1 VERRDSRAAASLGR
15 LRVPGADAGAG
26 DDGST
31 IPPDPTPQTRDLLTM
46 SEPVRARL
54 VATYEAREVG
64 LAASRDAIRAA
75 ANSIRATHRGERER
89 AEALVA
95 DAREALHTASSACT
109 PHPEIFYAGFLQD
122 AAKEVAEAVLTRSA
136 VEQGML
142 PGPDDVGV
150 DDVSW
155 LHGLAETVGELRR
168 ASLDHVRAGRL
179 DNAERAL
186 ALMQEILSVL
196 VTVDVPDGL
205 SRGLR
210 RTTDAAR
217 AITERTRGD
226 LTAAAGQRE
235 LRRALDTHREVLE
248 QVLEAQRPGGDGG

>member
-1 VERRDSRAAASLGR
+1 VSEPDHAQ
-15 LRVPGADAGAG
+15 ADAGGDELAGGAAGTDAG
-26 DDGST
+26 D
-31 IPPDPTPQTRDLLTM
+31 LLAL

-75 ANSIRATHRGERER
+75 ANAIRATHRAEHDR
-89 AEALVA
+89 AAALVA
-95 DAREALHTASSACT
+95 DARAALATASDACA
-109 PHPEIFYAGFLQD
+109 PHPEIFHAGFLQD

-136 VEQGML
+136 VVEGTL
-142 PGPDDVGV
+142 PGPAEVCV

-168 ASLDHVRAGRL
+168 ASLDHVRAGQL
-179 DNAERAL
+179 DDAEAAL

-210 RTTDAAR
+210 RATDAAR

-235 LRRALDTHREVLE
+235 LRRALDTHREALERVLD
-248 QVLEAQRPGGDGG
+248 AQRPAGEGP

>member
-1 VERRDSRAAASLGR
+1 VPPATGDEGGATDAA
-15 LRVPGADAGAG
+15 PGE
-26 DDGST
+26 
-31 IPPDPTPQTRDLLTM
+31 LLAL

-54 VATYEAREVG
+54 VARHEAREVG

-75 ANSIRATHRGERER
+75 ANAIRATHRGERDR
-89 AEALVA
+89 AGVLLA
-95 DAREALHTASSACT
+95 DARRALETATEACT
-109 PHPEIFYAGFLQD
+109 PHPEVLHAGFLQD
-122 AAKEVAEAVLTRSA
+122 AAKEVAEAVLTRTA
-136 VEQGML
+136 VDGDPL
-142 PGPDDVGV
+142 PGPEEVGV

-168 ASLDHVRAGRL
+168 ASLDRVRTGEL
-179 DNAERAL
+179 DEAERTL

-210 RTTDAAR
+210 RATDAGR

-235 LRRALDTHREVLE
+235 LRRALDAHREVLE
-248 QVLEAQRPGGDGG
+248 RVLARGPEDGGGG

>member
-1 VERRDSRAAASLGR
+1 VPGTD
-15 LRVPGADAGAG
+15 PGADAEDAAG
-26 DDGST
+26 RAAAGSG
-31 IPPDPTPQTRDLLTM
+31 DLLTL

-64 LAASRDAIRAA
+64 LAAARDATRAA
-75 ANSIRATHRGERER
+75 ANAIRATHRGERER
-89 AEALVA
+89 AGDLVA
-95 DAREALHTASSACT
+95 DARAALDTASSACA
-109 PHPEIFYAGFLQD
+109 PHPEIYHAGFLQD

-136 VEQGML
+136 VDEGSL
-142 PGPDDVGV
+142 PGPDEVGV
-150 DDVSW
+150 DDLSW

-168 ASLDHVRAGRL
+168 ASLDHVRSGRL
-179 DNAERAL
+179 DAAEQAL

-210 RTTDAAR
+210 RATDAAR

-248 QVLEAQRPGGDGG
+248 QVLHAQRADDDAPE